1 MKKLLGLLLAWPCL
15 ALAITMAWPV
25 AANAS
30 VLDNVDVIGEIEAIG
45 AENNLGNAAANGAA
59 SRVMAGLSA
68 ELTEDV
74 KANVQFVYSN
84 LWDGAEQGQNL
95 NDYWRDVYLAEANMV
110 LSNLFDCFEVT
121 VGRQFY
127 GDESSA
133 VMYFGP
139 RHGYMAALTDVTSL
153 DAAKLTYSDDF
164 KSVTLIAGKTQR
176 MNNPS
181 LNPVSSE
188 GATLFGADIALNLSD
203 LLKAQIYGY
212 ALKDNAWIPNGEE
225 YNGFYGAKLSLTPEA
240 GLLSVEYARGHDG
253 NRLIKESHD
262 NPYMVKVDG
271 ALNLEAFTPRAAF
284 IYQKG
289 FVSTFGGYAPG
300 LVFGKTIYGSDPYE
314 ALQDARI
321 FNIGVDYAWNKWT
334 FSVDGYAFQDRTA
347 QHEATLEA
355 DLNVNYQHNDNVGL
369 FAGIG
374 YAKLGG
380 ASDNAALNVQPDATV
395 YQAGVNVKF

>member
-1 MKKLLGLLLAWPCL
+1 MKKLLGLLLVMTL
-15 ALAITMAWPV
+15 AWPV
-25 AANAS
+25 SAN

-45 AENNLGNAAANGAA
+45 AENNLGTTAANGAA

-74 KANVQFVYSN
+74 RANVQFVYGTEWTGDEGST
-84 LWDGAEQGQNL
+84 LQE
-95 NDYWRDVYLAEANMV
+95 YWETVQLAEANIV

-127 GDESSA
+127 GDENSA

-139 RHGYMAALTDVTSL
+139 RHGYMAALADVSSL

-164 KSVTLIAGKTQR
+164 KAVTLIAGKTKR
-176 MNNPS
+176 F
-181 LNPVSSE
+181 LNTAAD
-188 GATLFGADIALNLSD
+188 GATIFGADIALNLSD

-212 ALKDNAWIPNGEE
+212 ALKDNTWIPDGEE
-225 YNGFYGAKLSLTPEA
+225 YKGFYGAKLSLTPEA
-240 GLLSVEYARGHDG
+240 GLLSVEYARAHDG

-262 NPYMVKVDG
+262 NAYMVKVDG
-271 ALNLEAFTPRAAF
+271 ALNLDAFTPRAAF
-284 IYQKG
+284 FYQKG
-289 FVSTFGGYAPG
+289 TVSHYGAYAPG
-300 LVFGKTIYGSDPYE
+300 LVYSKTRFGDMLYQGLEES
-314 ALQDARI
+314 RI
-321 FNIGVDYAWNKWT
+321 FNVGVDYAWDKWT
-334 FSVDGYAFQDRTA
+334 FSLDGFAFQDRTA

-355 DLNVNYQHNDNVGL
+355 DLTANYQHNENVGL

-380 ASDNAALNVQPDATV
+380 DYGDFNQPDATV

>member
-1 MKKLLGLLLAWPCL
+1 MKKLLGLLLVMTL
-15 ALAITMAWPV
+15 AWPV
-25 AANAS
+25 SAN

-45 AENNLGNAAANGAA
+45 AENNMDNSAANGAA

-74 KANVQFVYSN
+74 RANVQFVYATG
-84 LWDGAEQGQNL
+84 WDGATTGNNL
-95 NDYWRDVYLAEANMV
+95 DGYWRDVYLAEANMV

-127 GDESSA
+127 GDENSA

-139 RHGYMAALTDVTSL
+139 RHGYMAALADVSSL

-164 KSVTLIAGKTQR
+164 KAVTLIAGKTKR
-176 MNNPS
+176 F
-181 LNPVSSE
+181 LNTAAD
-188 GATLFGADIALNLSD
+188 GATIFGADIALNLSD

-212 ALKDNAWIPNGEE
+212 ALKDNTWIPNGEE
-225 YNGFYGAKLSLTPEA
+225 YKGFYGAKLSLTPEA
-240 GLLSVEYARGHDG
+240 GLLSVEYARAHDG

-262 NPYMVKVDG
+262 NAYMVKVDG
-271 ALNLEAFTPRAAF
+271 ALNLDAFTPRAAF
-284 IYQKG
+284 FYQKG
-289 FVSTFGGYAPG
+289 TVSHYGAYAPG
-300 LVFGKTIYGSDPYE
+300 LVYSKTRFGDMLYQGLEES
-314 ALQDARI
+314 RI
-321 FNIGVDYAWNKWT
+321 FNVGVDYAWDKWT
-334 FSVDGYAFQDRTA
+334 FSLDGFAFQDRTA

-355 DLNVNYQHNDNVGL
+355 DLTANYQHNENVGL

-380 ASDNAALNVQPDATV
+380 DYGDFNQPDATV

>member
-1 MKKLLGLLLAWPCL
+1 MKKLLGLLLVMTL
-15 ALAITMAWPV
+15 AWPV
-25 AANAS
+25 SAN

-84 LWDGAEQGQNL
+84 LWDGRETGNSLQN
-95 NDYWRDVYLAEANMV
+95 YWEDVYLAEANIV

-127 GDESSA
+127 GDENSA

-139 RHGYMAALTDVTSL
+139 RHGYMAALEAPVSSL

-164 KSVTLIAGKTQR
+164 KTVTLIAGKTQR
-176 MNNPS
+176 TWLTP
-181 LNPVSSE
+181 SSE
-188 GATLFGADIALNLSD
+188 GATIFGADIALNLSD

-212 ALKDNAWIPNGEE
+212 AMKDNAWIPDGAE

-240 GLLSVEYARGHDG
+240 GLLSVEYARRHDG

-262 NPYMVKVDG
+262 NPYLVKVDG

-289 FVSTFGGYAPG
+289 AVSEFGAYAPG
-300 LVFGKTIYGSDPYE
+300 LVYGKTVYGTDPFAALYE
-314 ALQDARI
+314 ARI

-380 ASDNAALNVQPDATV
+380 YDGEFNQPDATV

>member
-1 MKKLLGLLLAWPCL
+1 MKKLLGLLLVMTL
-15 ALAITMAWPV
+15 AWPV
-25 AANAS
+25 SAN

-95 NDYWRDVYLAEANMV
+95 NGYWEDVYLAEANIV

-127 GDESSA
+127 GDENSA

-139 RHGYMAALTDVTSL
+139 RHGYMAALTNVTSL

-176 MNNPS
+176 VTGLKP
-181 LNPVSSE
+181 SSE
-188 GATLFGADIALNLSD
+188 GATIFGADIALNLSD

-212 ALKDNAWIPNGEE
+212 ALKDNAWIPAGEE

-240 GLLSVEYARGHDG
+240 GLLSVEYARSHDG

-262 NPYMVKVDG
+262 NAYLVKVDG
-271 ALNLEAFTPRAAF
+271 ALNLDAFTPRAAF

-289 FVSTFGGYAPG
+289 AVSEYGAYAPG
-300 LVFGKTIYGSDPYE
+300 LVYGKTVYGTDPYE
-314 ALQDARI
+314 ALAEARI
-321 FNIGVDYAWNKWT
+321 FNVGVDYAWNKWT

-380 ASDNAALNVQPDATV
+380 YDGEFNQPDATV